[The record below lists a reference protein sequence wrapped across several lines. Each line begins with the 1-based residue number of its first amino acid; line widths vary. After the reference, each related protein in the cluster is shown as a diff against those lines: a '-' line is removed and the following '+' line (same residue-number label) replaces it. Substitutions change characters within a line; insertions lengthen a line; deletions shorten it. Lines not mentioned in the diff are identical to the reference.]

1 MYQKGKIW
9 RFIALF
15 FVLSIGISLFAMS
28 PMLALASLRL
38 PPDIVSRNGG
48 VRHPTPDIV
57 FRNGGVRPP
66 TPDIVSR
73 NGGVRPPTPLV
84 IVSSTSV
91 DSLRISIP
99 RSNTVLFGVWR
110 PDGSTVGSVHI
121 ELGSG
126 QINQC
131 VNLDQQ
137 NIVYGFG
144 GVNGEDT
151 ITIEHYA
158 GANCQGAEGVN
169 RESSKTYRGSIN
181 SLAPGSPDGKYRIY
195 PTPKDA

>member
-38 PPDIVSRNGG
+38 P
-48 VRHPTPDIV
+48 
-57 FRNGGVRPP
+57 
-66 TPDIVSR
+66 PDIVSR